1 MKQVYNYIYPIV
13 LNVTIAIISMIC
25 GAIARSNN
33 EILTDFECILV
44 IICVFMLIKGIIIFI
59 DKVWLKEL

>member
-1 MKQVYNYIYPIV
+1 MKQVYNYIHPIV

-44 IICVFMLIKGIIIFI
+44 IICVFMLIKGFITFI

>member
-1 MKQVYNYIYPIV
+1 MKQVYNYIHPIV

-59 DKVWLKEL
+59 NKVWLKEL